1 MSTVGRRAEVLPFD
15 GDAKGEGAAFP
26 GAGTEANGAVRMKN
40 EALDDGEPEAA
51 ALAGRF
57 CSEIGFENFGE
68 EVFGDAGTIILDGNG
83 EVRGGRVELGGFE
96 NVYARAVLQ
105 IVLTGAEIERGG

>member
-1 MSTVGRRAEVLPFD
+1 MLFHRDTD
-15 GDAKGEGAAFP
+15 GEGAAFAEA
-26 GAGTEANGAVRMKN
+26 GAEVDGALRVEN
-40 EALDDGEPEAA
+40 EALDDGEAEAA

-57 CSEIGFENFGE
+57 CGEIGFENFGE
-68 EVFGDAGTIILDGNG
+68 EVFGDARTIVLDGNG